1 MHLEQLLPEQLSTVD
16 VAAHKRSRRSL
27 GQRRRWQRFRVRRRG
42 VLGQMTDEIERRKG
56 GGDAAY
62 AIGGRRRSCERVD
75 EIGCAYRPLYEI
87 TGRVHLHALDIA
99 GAAEA
104 RAYSLAPNT
113 VVYVAQCFVAR
124 VAAASDFI
132 QA

>member
-16 VAAHKRSRRSL
+16 VAAHKRSRRGL
-27 GQRRRWQRFRVRRRG
+27 GQRHRWQRFRVRGRG
-42 VLGQMTDEIERRKG
+42 VLGQKTDEIEWRKG

-62 AIGGRRRSCERVD
+62 AIGGRRRSCESVD
-75 EIGCAYRPLYEI
+75 EFRCAYRPLYEI
-87 TGRVHLHALDIA
+87 TGSVHLHALDIA
-99 GAAEA
+99 GAAKA
-104 RAYSLAPNT
+104 RAYSLAANT

-132 QA
+132 